1 MSEDRLRII
10 RDLVRTTY
18 QDPRVV
24 SRYAEVGLWPAE
36 EILVLEYAADE
47 GRVLDIGCGAGRTSI
62 PLREMGFDVTA
73 IDLSPSM
80 VDLSKDIASACGVDI
95 DVRVM
100 DAMDLQLSNDQFDL
114 ALFSYNGLEL
124 LPGREGKMRAL
135 REIHRVLKPGGH
147 FIFSSHSP
155 FALNEFALLRF
166 RTFLKFVFGQLL
178 SLPIREKEF
187 GERFSDRDDEEVK
200 YIQILPP
207 SSLIHMLKQGGFAIE
222 YFNTRS
228 RLEAQRP
235 WGWPGVFED
244 GERMYVAKKNAAM
257 AVGEVPN

>member
-1 MSEDRLRII
+1 MSEDRLGII
-10 RDLVRTTY
+10 RDLVRSTY

-36 EILVLEYAADE
+36 EILVLEYAVDE
-47 GRVLDIGCGAGRTSI
+47 GRVLDIGCGAGRTSV
-62 PLREMGFDVTA
+62 PLREMGFAVTA

-80 VDLSKDIASACGVDI
+80 IDLSKDVALACEVDI
-95 DVRVM
+95 DFRVM
-100 DAMDLQLSNDQFDL
+100 DAMDLHFSTDQFDL

-124 LPGREGKMRAL
+124 LPGREGKMRAM

-155 FALNEFALLRF
+155 FALNEFAPLRI
-166 RTFLKFVFGQLL
+166 RTFVKFALGQILP
-178 SLPIREKEF
+178 LPIREREF

-207 SSLIHMLKQGGFAIE
+207 STLIHMLKRCGFEVE
-222 YFNTRS
+222 YYNTRA

-235 WGWPGVFED
+235 WGWPGIFED
-244 GERMYVAKKNAAM
+244 GERMYVAKKH
-257 AVGEVPN
+257 VDLPS